1 MQRDLFGARGLSV
14 NRMVTEME
22 LNDYMGPF
30 KAQPMRFNVVVLL
43 ILALMHPMLTQPSL
57 DDVENPYFTDA
68 GYVDVIQEIEPN
80 DLNTT
85 DQEVYP
91 GDVVRG
97 AVDMWNDELDY
108 FGVWLEPGQ
117 TLLLT
122 LSHAAG
128 DGVSMSVWDEEGT
141 HLGASNPGKTRDT
154 LFLGE
159 DETDYGGQYIVS
171 VNATMTE
178 AGGGAYVLEIDAGY
192 LVNWYAP
199 QVGWNAATE
208 MFDAKGNLLYTE
220 SLSSY
225 QFANSA
231 SSTASSAP
239 AWTTGDFWNFTV
251 TMPSM
256 MGAEYSEYHQMT
268 VTGTETVS
276 GNECYRVS
284 MEGKMTFSMSFAGM
298 TTTTTDEETGVAC
311 FATSDLAL
319 VHENITFTSKMETS
333 GGFGSMSSDETSGR
347 SCTTSD
353 DQPDEDC
360 DGVEDFFDD
369 CPGTASGA
377 VVDAWGCSGAQ
388 NNGGGTGGND
398 GDNDG
403 VPDTDDDCPNTEAGA
418 SVDLDGCSDAQNGG
432 GNGGGDGGNGNG
444 GNDATDTDGD
454 GVSDDDDMC
463 PDTMTGASVDM
474 MGCSDAQNGGGNN
487 GGGDGSGNG
496 GNDGSG
502 NGGSGGTDL
511 GFGCIPDMNDMSTTT
526 VFRSDLVY
534 AQGMDHFHFPIEE
547 GTVWSDSAV
556 GDGSISMST
565 EMGGCEMFSIDV
577 PASDALPL
585 NYRHLSTKDFTVG
598 SDLVTA
604 NGIQVFAGRE
614 GNNDWATPDF
624 TLLPSVPD
632 SIAKMGLPFAAW
644 VNVVGFNEF
653 DETVNMSASLNAENA
668 PIMFDAYQLTID
680 DAGTVVVDTMNLSS
694 GEYLL
699 TVTGSSNGG
708 SERSITIPFTVD
720 NDPDFEILT
729 FDPWIVLPQGVEW
742 VVPTPIFIEPV
753 NGFGADVSVSVTVP
767 DGVTA
772 QLDFAR
778 GSAPFMSILTLT
790 VPANLTA
797 GDYTVIVTGTA
808 GSTVHSDEL
817 TFTLTSLPEF
827 SLEIEEREQI
837 ITNGA
842 MSISG
847 VINAH
852 NGLDLA
858 LGGALD
864 IFIEP
869 YNQEL
874 LDSAVIEFGTMNSN
888 GDLPFTV
895 TFTVSDTT
903 DRNEYTVN
911 LNVVALDGGVAHM
924 ASVAFVTESSTLD
937 GTAVAAD
944 ASAVVSGNTSQ
955 HDGTEEA
962 AQAIANGEEVEQE
975 DQTKD
980 EDDNGDDGSEPQSS
994 NTGLIVG
1001 STIGILGVV
1010 AGVAVVLMRRR
1021 DEGAGKDFNQSQW
1034 NQAPAQPMQA
1044 QAGMAIM
1051 PDYATVQQP
1060 VQHVQQVQ
1068 PAQVADPVVPVQSA
1082 AVPAP
1087 APVVTAPPP
1096 PVDTAPPPPAQPT
1109 TVADYTGLPPC
1120 GSYDQSTGQTVY
1132 IQADGVRWQM
1142 MGDGSFNRL

>member
-1 MQRDLFGARGLSV
+1 MIICGLFCEFV
-14 NRMVTEME
+14 
-22 LNDYMGPF
+22 
-30 KAQPMRFNVVVLL
+30 MRFAVAMIL
-43 ILALMHPMLTQPSL
+43 IFALMHPMLTQPSL
-57 DDVENPYFTDA
+57 DDVANPSFTDA

-85 DQEVYP
+85 GQEVYP
-91 GDVVRG
+91 GDVIRG

-128 DGVSMSVWDEEGT
+128 DGVSMSVWDEEGN

-159 DETDYGGQYIVS
+159 EETDYGGLYIVS

-192 LVNWYAP
+192 LVHWYAP
-199 QVGWNAATE
+199 AVGWNAATE

-284 MEGKMTFSMSFAGM
+284 LEGKMTFSLNFFGM

-311 FATSDLAL
+311 YATSDLSL

-333 GGFGSMSSDETSGR
+333 GGIGATSSDETSGR

-369 CPGTASGA
+369 CSGTAPGA
-377 VVDAWGCSGAQ
+377 EVDYWGCSEAQ
-388 NNGGGTGGND
+388 KNGGGSGGND

-418 SVDLDGCSDAQNGG
+418 SVDLNGCSDAQNGSG
-432 GNGGGDGGNGNG
+432 DGNGGSDGS
-444 GNDATDTDGD
+444 DADGD
-454 GVSDDDDMC
+454 GVSDADDMC
-463 PDTMTGASVDM
+463 PNTMTGATVDV
-474 MGCSDAQNGGGNN
+474 MGCSDAQNGGD
-487 GGGDGSGNG
+487 DGSGNG
-496 GNDGSG
+496 DSGGSG
-502 NGGSGGTDL
+502 SGGDDGSGGTDL
-511 GFGCIPDMNDMSTTT
+511 GFGCVPDMSDMSTTT

-547 GTVWSDSAV
+547 GTVWSEAAV

-565 EMGGCEMFSIDV
+565 EMGGCELFSIDV

-585 NYRHLSTKDFTVG
+585 NYRHLSTKEFTIG
-598 SDLVTA
+598 NDSVTA

-632 SIAKMGLPFAAW
+632 NVAKMGLPFAAW

-653 DETVNMSASLNAENA
+653 NASVNMSATLNAENA
-668 PIMFDAYQLTID
+668 PIMFDEYQLTID
-680 DAGTVVVDTMNLSS
+680 GAGTVIVDTMNLTS

-699 TVTGSSNGG
+699 TVTGSSNAGA
-708 SERSITIPFTVD
+708 ERSITIPFTVD

-729 FDPWIVLPQGVEW
+729 FDPWIVLPQGAEW

-767 DGVTA
+767 DGVSA

-790 VPANLTA
+790 IPANLTA
-797 GDYTVIVTGTA
+797 GDYTVIVTGTS
-808 GSTVHSDEL
+808 GNNVHSDEL

-847 VINAH
+847 VIDAH

-869 YNQEL
+869 YNQAL
-874 LDSAVIEFGTMNSN
+874 LDTAVIEFGVMNSN

-895 TFTVSDTT
+895 TFTVSDDI

-911 LNVVALDGGVAHM
+911 LNVVALDGGIAHM

-980 EDDNGDDGSEPQSS
+980 EDDNGDDSEAQSS

-1010 AGVAVVLMRRR
+1010 VGVAVVLIRRR
-1021 DEGAGKDFNQSQW
+1021 GDGAGKDFNQPQW
-1034 NQAPAQPMQA
+1034 NQTPAQSMPA
-1044 QAGMAIM
+1044 QAGMATM
-1051 PDYATVQQP
+1051 PDYATTQQPVQPAQP
-1060 VQHVQQVQ
+1060 VQHVQQDQ
-1068 PAQVADPVVPVQSA
+1068 PAQVTPQIAPVQPA
-1082 AVPAP
+1082 AVPAH
-1087 APVVTAPPP
+1087 APVATAPPP
-1096 PVDTAPPPPAQPT
+1096 PVATAPPPPAQPT
-1109 TVADYTGLPPC
+1109 TVADYTGLPPG

>member
-1 MQRDLFGARGLSV
+1 
-14 NRMVTEME
+14 
-22 LNDYMGPF
+22 
-30 KAQPMRFNVVVLL
+30 MRITLVVLL
-43 ILALMHPMLTQPSL
+43 LLAALHPLAMQPEL
-57 DDVENPYFTDA
+57 EDAPVLPQFTA
-68 GYVDVIQEIEPN
+68 SGSVDVIEEIEPN
-80 DLNTT
+80 NLNTT
-85 DQEVYP
+85 GQEVYP

-97 AVDMWNDELDY
+97 AVDMWSDELDY

-154 LFLGE
+154 LFFGE
-159 DETDYGGQYIVS
+159 EETDYGGLYIVS

-199 QVGWNAATE
+199 AVGWNAATE

-284 MEGKMTFSMSFAGM
+284 LEGKMTFSMSFFGM

-311 FATSDLAL
+311 YATSDLSL

-333 GGFGSMSSDETSGR
+333 GGIGAMSSDETSGR

-353 DQPDEDC
+353 GEPDEDC

-369 CPGTASGA
+369 CSGTAPGA
-377 VVDAWGCSGAQ
+377 EVDFWGCSEAQ
-388 NNGGGTGGND
+388 NNGGGSGGND
-398 GDNDG
+398 GDGDG

-418 SVDLDGCSDAQNGG
+418 SVDLNGCSEAQNGG
-432 GNGGGDGGNGNG
+432 GNGNGDGGDGNG
-444 GNDATDTDGD
+444 GSDGSDADGD
-454 GVSDDDDMC
+454 GVSDADDMC
-463 PDTMTGASVDM
+463 PDTMTGATVDV

-487 GGGDGSGNG
+487 GGDDGSGNG

-502 NGGSGGTDL
+502 NGGDGGSGDIDL
-511 GFGCIPDMNDMSTTT
+511 GIGCVPDMSDMSTTT

-547 GTVWSDSAV
+547 GTVWSEAAV
-556 GDGSISMST
+556 GDGSISMSS

-598 SDLVTA
+598 NDSVTA
-604 NGIQVFAGRE
+604 NGIQVFAGRQ

-632 SIAKMGLPFAAW
+632 DVAKMGLPFAAW

-653 DETVNMSASLNAENA
+653 NASVNMSASLNAENA
-668 PIMFDAYQLTID
+668 PIMFDEDQLTID
-680 DAGTVVVDTMNLSS
+680 GAGTVIVDTMNLTS

-699 TVTGSSNGG
+699 TVTGSSSGG
-708 SERSITIPFTVD
+708 AERSVTIPFTVD

-729 FDPWIVLPQGVEW
+729 FDPWIVLPQGAEW

-790 VPANLTA
+790 IPANLTA

-808 GSTVHSDEL
+808 GSNVHSDEL

-842 MSISG
+842 MSIEG

-869 YNQEL
+869 YNQAL
-874 LDSAVIEFGTMNSN
+874 LDSAVIEFGAMNSN

-980 EDDNGDDGSEPQSS
+980 EDDKGDRSSDSQSS

-1010 AGVAVVLMRRR
+1010 VGVAVVLMRRR
-1021 DEGAGKDFNQSQW
+1021 EDGPGKEFNQPQW
-1034 NQAPAQPMQA
+1034 NQAPAQPMPA
-1044 QAGMAIM
+1044 QAGVSSV
-1051 PDYATVQQP
+1051 PDYATGQQP
-1060 VQHVQQVQ
+1060 VQHVQPVQ
-1068 PAQVADPVVPVQSA
+1068 PAQPVQHVQPVQPAQPVQHVQPVQA
-1082 AVPAP
+1082 AAPVATAPVATAP
-1087 APVVTAPPP
+1087 AP
-1096 PVDTAPPPPAQPT
+1096 PVATAPPPPAQPT
-1109 TVADYTGLPPC
+1109 TVADYTGLPP
-1120 GSYDQSTGQTVY
+1120 GGTYDQSTGQTIY

>member
-1 MQRDLFGARGLSV
+1 MRFAVLVILLLAS
-14 NRMVTEME
+14 M
-22 LNDYMGPF
+22 
-30 KAQPMRFNVVVLL
+30 QPMLS
-43 ILALMHPMLTQPSL
+43 QSSL
-57 DDVENPYFTDA
+57 DDGENPYFTEA
-68 GYVDVIQEIEPN
+68 GNVDVIQEIEPN
-80 DLNTT
+80 NLNTT
-85 DQEVYP
+85 GQEVYP

-97 AVDMWNDELDY
+97 SVDMWSDELDY

-159 DETDYGGQYIVS
+159 EETDYGGQYIVS
-171 VNATMTE
+171 VNSTMTE

-192 LVNWYAP
+192 LVHWYAP
-199 QVGWNAATE
+199 EVGWNAATE

-225 QFANSA
+225 QFAESA

-239 AWTTGDFWNFTV
+239 TWTTGDFWNFSI

-256 MGAEYSEYHQMT
+256 MGVDYNEYHQMT
-268 VTGTETVS
+268 VTGIETVS

-284 MEGKMTFSMSFAGM
+284 LEGKMTFSLSFFGM
-298 TTTTTDEETGVAC
+298 MTTTTDEETGVAC
-311 FATSDLAL
+311 YATSDLSL

-333 GGFGSMSSDETSGR
+333 GGVGAMSSDETSGR

-353 DQPDEDC
+353 WGEPDEDC
-360 DGVEDFFDD
+360 DDVEDDWDD
-369 CPGTASGA
+369 CPGTALGA
-377 VVDAWGCSGAQ
+377 EVDAW
-388 NNGGGTGGND
+388 
-398 GDNDG
+398 
-403 VPDTDDDCPNTEAGA
+403 
-418 SVDLDGCSDAQNGG
+418 GCSDAQNGG
-432 GNGGGDGGNGNG
+432 GSDGGDGDGGDGNSGS
-444 GNDATDTDGD
+444 DATDTDGD

-463 PDTMTGASVDM
+463 SDTMSGAAVDM

-487 GGGDGSGNG
+487 GGDDGSGNG
-496 GNDGSG
+496 GDDGSG
-502 NGGSGGTDL
+502 NGGDDGSGGIDL
-511 GFGCIPDMNDMSTTT
+511 GINCVPDMSDISTTT
-526 VFRSDLVY
+526 VVRSDLTY
-534 AQGMDHFHFPIEE
+534 AEGMDYFHFPIEE
-547 GTVWSDSAV
+547 GTVWSESAM
-556 GDGSISMST
+556 GDGSISMSS
-565 EMGGCEMFSIDV
+565 EMGGCELFSIDV
-577 PASDALPL
+577 PASNALPL

-598 SDLVTA
+598 NDSVTA

-653 DETVNMSASLNAENA
+653 NAIVNMSATIDAENA

-694 GEYLL
+694 GEYVI

-708 SERSITIPFTVD
+708 AERSITIPFTVD
-720 NDPDFEILT
+720 NDPDFEILS

-767 DGVTA
+767 EGVTA

-790 VPANLTA
+790 IPANLTA
-797 GDYTVIVTGTA
+797 GDYTVIVTGTS
-808 GSTVHSDEL
+808 GSNVHSDEI

-842 MSISG
+842 MSIGG

-864 IFIEP
+864 VFIEP
-869 YNQEL
+869 YNQAL
-874 LDSAVIEFGTMNSN
+874 LDSAVIEFGTMTPN

-895 TFTVSDTT
+895 TFTVNDTT

-911 LNVVALDGGVAHM
+911 LNVVALDGGVTHM

-975 DQTKD
+975 DQAVDGDSKD
-980 EDDNGDDGSEPQSS
+980 DSSSDTQSS
-994 NTGLIVG
+994 NTALVVG
-1001 STIGILGVV
+1001 STIGILGIVI
-1010 AGVAVVLMRRR
+1010 GVAVVLMRRR
-1021 DEGAGKDFNQSQW
+1021 DNSAGKDFNQPQW
-1034 NQAPAQPMQA
+1034 NQEPVQPIPT
-1044 QAGMAIM
+1044 QAGVSPM
-1051 PDYATVQQP
+1051 PDYATAQQP
-1060 VQHVQQVQ
+1060 VQQMQPVQ
-1068 PAQVADPVVPVQSA
+1068 PAQPVQQIQPVEPVQQMQPVQPAQPVQQIQPVEPVQQMQPVQPVVAS
-1082 AVPAP
+1082 AP
-1087 APVVTAPPP
+1087 AAMA
-1096 PVDTAPPPPAQPT
+1096 TAPPPPAQPT
-1109 TVADYTGLPPC
+1109 AVADYTGLPP
-1120 GSYDQSTGQTVY
+1120 GGTYDQSTGQTVY

>member
-1 MQRDLFGARGLSV
+1 
-14 NRMVTEME
+14 
-22 LNDYMGPF
+22 
-30 KAQPMRFNVVVLL
+30 
-43 ILALMHPMLTQPSL
+43 
-57 DDVENPYFTDA
+57 
-68 GYVDVIQEIEPN
+68 
-80 DLNTT
+80 
-85 DQEVYP
+85 
-91 GDVVRG
+91 
-97 AVDMWNDELDY
+97 
-108 FGVWLEPGQ
+108 
-117 TLLLT
+117 
-122 LSHAAG
+122 
-128 DGVSMSVWDEEGT
+128 MS
-141 HLGASNPGKTRDT
+141 
-154 LFLGE
+154 
-159 DETDYGGQYIVS
+159 
-171 VNATMTE
+171 
-178 AGGGAYVLEIDAGY
+178 
-192 LVNWYAP
+192 
-199 QVGWNAATE
+199 
-208 MFDAKGNLLYTE
+208 
-220 SLSSY
+220 
-225 QFANSA
+225 
-231 SSTASSAP
+231 
-239 AWTTGDFWNFTV
+239 
-251 TMPSM
+251 
-256 MGAEYSEYHQMT
+256 
-268 VTGTETVS
+268 
-276 GNECYRVS
+276 
-284 MEGKMTFSMSFAGM
+284 
-298 TTTTTDEETGVAC
+298 
-311 FATSDLAL
+311 
-319 VHENITFTSKMETS
+319 
-333 GGFGSMSSDETSGR
+333 
-347 SCTTSD
+347 
-353 DQPDEDC
+353 
-360 DGVEDFFDD
+360 
-369 CPGTASGA
+369 
-377 VVDAWGCSGAQ
+377 
-388 NNGGGTGGND
+388 
-398 GDNDG
+398 
-403 VPDTDDDCPNTEAGA
+403 
-418 SVDLDGCSDAQNGG
+418 
-432 GNGGGDGGNGNG
+432 
-444 GNDATDTDGD
+444 
-454 GVSDDDDMC
+454 
-463 PDTMTGASVDM
+463 
-474 MGCSDAQNGGGNN
+474 
-487 GGGDGSGNG
+487 
-496 GNDGSG
+496 
-502 NGGSGGTDL
+502 
-511 GFGCIPDMNDMSTTT
+511 DMSTTT

-653 DETVNMSASLNAENA
+653 DATVNMSASLNAENA

-790 VPANLTA
+790 IPANLTA

-874 LDSAVIEFGTMNSN
+874 LDSAVIEFGTMTTN

-895 TFTVSDTT
+895 TFTVSDAT

-911 LNVVALDGGVAHM
+911 LNVVALDGGVTHM

-944 ASAVVSGNTSQ
+944 ASAVVTGNTSQ

-962 AQAIANGEEVEQE
+962 AQAIANGEEVEQ
-975 DQTKD
+975 DGQAKD
-980 EDDNGDDGSEPQSS
+980 DDSSDPQSS

-1001 STIGILGVV
+1001 STIAILGIA
-1010 AGVAVVLMRRR
+1010 AGIAVVLMRRR
-1021 DEGAGKDFNQSQW
+1021 DDGEGKHFNQTQW
-1034 NQAPAQPMQA
+1034 DEAPAQSIPA
-1044 QAGMAIM
+1044 QTGTAPM
-1051 PDYATVQQP
+1051 PDYVTTQQP
-1060 VQHVQQVQ
+1060 VQHVQPVQSMQVPAPVAPVQ
-1068 PAQVADPVVPVQSA
+1068 PAAGPEP
-1082 AVPAP
+1082 
-1087 APVVTAPPP
+1087 TALA
-1096 PVDTAPPPPAQPT
+1096 TAPPPPAQPT
-1109 TVADYTGLPPC
+1109 TVADYTGLPPG

>member
-1 MQRDLFGARGLSV
+1 
-14 NRMVTEME
+14 
-22 LNDYMGPF
+22 
-30 KAQPMRFNVVVLL
+30 
-43 ILALMHPMLTQPSL
+43 
-57 DDVENPYFTDA
+57 
-68 GYVDVIQEIEPN
+68 
-80 DLNTT
+80 
-85 DQEVYP
+85 
-91 GDVVRG
+91 
-97 AVDMWNDELDY
+97 
-108 FGVWLEPGQ
+108 
-117 TLLLT
+117 
-122 LSHAAG
+122 
-128 DGVSMSVWDEEGT
+128 MSVWDEEGT

-159 DETDYGGQYIVS
+159 EETDYGGQYIVS

-192 LVNWYAP
+192 LVHWYAP

-225 QFANSA
+225 QFAESA

-239 AWTTGDFWNFTV
+239 TWTTGDFWNFSI

-256 MGAEYSEYHQMT
+256 MGVDYNEYHQMT

-284 MEGKMTFSMSFAGM
+284 LEGKMTFSMSFFGM

-311 FATSDLAL
+311 YATSDLSL
-319 VHENITFTSKMETS
+319 VHENITFTSKIETS
-333 GGFGSMSSDETSGR
+333 GGFGAMSSDETSGR

-353 DQPDEDC
+353 WGEPDEDC
-360 DGVEDFFDD
+360 DDVEDDWDD
-369 CPGTASGA
+369 CPDTALGA
-377 VVDAWGCSGAQ
+377 EVDAW
-388 NNGGGTGGND
+388 
-398 GDNDG
+398 
-403 VPDTDDDCPNTEAGA
+403 
-418 SVDLDGCSDAQNGG
+418 GCSDAQNGG
-432 GNGGGDGGNGNG
+432 GSDGGDGDGGDGNSSS
-444 GNDATDTDGD
+444 DATDTDGD
-454 GVSDDDDMC
+454 GVNDEDDMC
-463 PDTMTGASVDM
+463 PDTTAGATVDM

-487 GGGDGSGNG
+487 GGDDGSGNGGDNGSGNG

-502 NGGSGGTDL
+502 GIDL
-511 GFGCIPDMNDMSTTT
+511 GIGCVPDMSDMSTTT
-526 VFRSDLVY
+526 VVRSDLTY
-534 AQGMDHFHFPIEE
+534 AQGMDYFHFPIEE
-547 GTVWSDSAV
+547 GTVWSESAM
-556 GDGSISMST
+556 GDGSISMSS
-565 EMGGCEMFSIDV
+565 EMGGCELFSIDV
-577 PASDALPL
+577 PASNALPL

-598 SDLVTA
+598 NDSVTA

-624 TLLPSVPD
+624 TLLPSVLD

-653 DETVNMSASLNAENA
+653 DSTVNMSASIDVENA

-680 DAGTVVVDTMNLSS
+680 EAGTVIVDTMNLSS
-694 GEYLL
+694 GVYML
-699 TVTGSSNGG
+699 TVTGSSSGG
-708 SERSITIPFTVD
+708 AERSITIPFTVD
-720 NDPDFEILT
+720 NDPDFEIMS

-790 VPANLTA
+790 IPANFTA

-808 GSTVHSDEL
+808 GSNVHSDEL

-869 YNQEL
+869 YNQAL
-874 LDSAVIEFGTMNSN
+874 LDSAVIEFGAMNSN

-895 TFTVSDTT
+895 IFTVNDTT

-911 LNVVALDGGVAHM
+911 LNVVALDGGVTHM

-962 AQAIANGEEVEQE
+962 AQAIANGEEVEQD
-975 DQTKD
+975 DQAADDKTK
-980 EDDNGDDGSEPQSS
+980 NDGNSDSQSS
-994 NTGLIVG
+994 NTALIVG

-1010 AGVAVVLMRRR
+1010 VGVALVLMRRR
-1021 DEGAGKDFNQSQW
+1021 DNSDGKDFHQAQW
-1034 NQAPAQPMQA
+1034 NQVPAQPIPA
-1044 QAGMAIM
+1044 QAGEAPM
-1051 PDYATVQQP
+1051 PDYTTGQQAMQP
-1060 VQHVQQVQ
+1060 IQQVQ
-1068 PAQVADPVVPVQSA
+1068 PVQP
-1082 AVPAP
+1082 AVAP
-1087 APVVTAPPP
+1087 APPAMV
-1096 PVDTAPPPPAQPT
+1096 TAPPPPAQLT
-1109 TVADYTGLPPC
+1109 TVADYTGLLP
-1120 GSYDQSTGQTVY
+1120 GGTYDQSTGQTVY
-1132 IQADGVRWQM
+1132 VQADGVRWQM

>member
-1 MQRDLFGARGLSV
+1 MRQLKPS
-14 NRMVTEME
+14 T
-22 LNDYMGPF
+22 
-30 KAQPMRFNVVVLL
+30 MRFTVLVIL
-43 ILALMHPMLTQPSL
+43 LLASMHPILAQPSL
-57 DDVENPYFTDA
+57 DDGGNPHFADA
-68 GYVDVIQEIEPN
+68 GSVDVIQEIEPN
-80 DLNTT
+80 NLNTT
-85 DQEVYP
+85 GQEVYP

-97 AVDMWNDELDY
+97 AVDMWSDELDY

-159 DETDYGGQYIVS
+159 EETDYGGLYIVS

-192 LVNWYAP
+192 LVHWYAP
-199 QVGWNAATE
+199 AVGWNAATE
-208 MFDAKGNLLYTE
+208 MFDAKANLLYTE

-239 AWTTGDFWNFTV
+239 VWTTGDFWNFTV

-284 MEGKMTFSMSFAGM
+284 LEGKMTFSMSFFGM

-311 FATSDLAL
+311 YATSDLSL

-333 GGFGSMSSDETSGR
+333 GGIGAMSSDETSGR

-353 DQPDEDC
+353 WGEPDEDC
-360 DGVEDFFDD
+360 DDVEDDWDD
-369 CPGTASGA
+369 CPGTALGA
-377 VVDAWGCSGAQ
+377 EVDAW
-388 NNGGGTGGND
+388 
-398 GDNDG
+398 
-403 VPDTDDDCPNTEAGA
+403 
-418 SVDLDGCSDAQNGG
+418 GCSDAQNGG
-432 GNGGGDGGNGNG
+432 GSDGGDGDGGDGNSSS
-444 GNDATDTDGD
+444 DATDTDGD
-454 GVSDDDDMC
+454 GVSDEDDMC
-463 PDTMTGASVDM
+463 PDTTAGATVDM
-474 MGCSDAQNGGGNN
+474 MGCSDAQNNGGNN
-487 GGGDGSGNG
+487 GGDNGSGNG

-502 NGGSGGTDL
+502 GIDL
-511 GFGCIPDMNDMSTTT
+511 GIGCVPDMSDMSTTT
-526 VFRSDLVY
+526 VVRSDLTY
-534 AQGMDHFHFPIEE
+534 AQGMDYFHFPIEE
-547 GTVWSDSAV
+547 GTVWSESAM
-556 GDGSISMST
+556 GDGSISMSS
-565 EMGGCEMFSIDV
+565 EMGGCELFSIDV
-577 PASDALPL
+577 PASNALPL

-598 SDLVTA
+598 NDSVTA

-624 TLLPSVPD
+624 TLLPSVLD

-653 DETVNMSASLNAENA
+653 DSTVNMSASIDVENA

-680 DAGTVVVDTMNLSS
+680 EAGTVVVDTMNLSS
-694 GEYLL
+694 GVYVL

-708 SERSITIPFTVD
+708 AERSITIPFTVD
-720 NDPDFEILT
+720 NDPDFEILS

-790 VPANLTA
+790 IPANFTA

-808 GSTVHSDEL
+808 GSNVHSDEL

-869 YNQEL
+869 YNQAL
-874 LDSAVIEFGTMNSN
+874 LDSAVIEFGAMNSN

-895 TFTVSDTT
+895 IFTVNDTT

-911 LNVVALDGGVAHM
+911 LNVVALDGGVTHM

-962 AQAIANGEEVEQE
+962 AQAIANGEEVEQD
-975 DQTKD
+975 DQTTDD
-980 EDDNGDDGSEPQSS
+980 ETKNDGSSDSQSS
-994 NTGLIVG
+994 NTALIVG

-1010 AGVAVVLMRRR
+1010 VGVALVLMRRR
-1021 DEGAGKDFNQSQW
+1021 DNSTGKDFNQPQW
-1034 NQAPAQPMQA
+1034 NQETAQPIPA
-1044 QAGMAIM
+1044 QAGVAPM
-1051 PDYATVQQP
+1051 PDYDTGQQAMQP
-1060 VQHVQQVQ
+1060 VQQVQ
-1068 PAQVADPVVPVQSA
+1068 PVQPAVAPTS
-1082 AVPAP
+1082 PAM
-1087 APVVTAPPP
+1087 V
-1096 PVDTAPPPPAQPT
+1096 TAPPPPAQLT
-1109 TVADYTGLPPC
+1109 TVADYTGLLP
-1120 GSYDQSTGQTVY
+1120 GGTYDQSTGQTVY
-1132 IQADGVRWQM
+1132 VQADGVRWQM

>member
-1 MQRDLFGARGLSV
+1 
-14 NRMVTEME
+14 
-22 LNDYMGPF
+22 
-30 KAQPMRFNVVVLL
+30 MRFTVLV
-43 ILALMHPMLTQPSL
+43 ILLLASMHPMLAQPSL
-57 DDVENPYFTDA
+57 HDGGNPYFTEA
-68 GYVDVIQEIEPN
+68 GNVDVIQEIEPN
-80 DLNTT
+80 NLNTT
-85 DQEVYP
+85 GQEVYP

-97 AVDMWNDELDY
+97 SVDMWSDELDY

-159 DETDYGGQYIVS
+159 EETDYGGQYIVS

-225 QFANSA
+225 QFAESA

-239 AWTTGDFWNFTV
+239 TWTTGDFWNFSI

-256 MGAEYSEYHQMT
+256 MGVDYNEYHQMT

-284 MEGKMTFSMSFAGM
+284 LEGKMTFSMSFFGM

-311 FATSDLAL
+311 YATSDLSL
-319 VHENITFTSKMETS
+319 VHENITFTSKIETS
-333 GGFGSMSSDETSGR
+333 GGFGAMSSDETSGR

-353 DQPDEDC
+353 WGEPDEDC
-360 DGVEDFFDD
+360 DDVEDDWDD
-369 CPGTASGA
+369 CPGTALGEE
-377 VVDAWGCSGAQ
+377 VDAW
-388 NNGGGTGGND
+388 
-398 GDNDG
+398 
-403 VPDTDDDCPNTEAGA
+403 
-418 SVDLDGCSDAQNGG
+418 GCSDAQNGG
-432 GNGGGDGGNGNG
+432 GSDGGDGDGGDGNSSS
-444 GNDATDTDGD
+444 DATDTDGD
-454 GVSDDDDMC
+454 GVSDEDDMC
-463 PDTMTGASVDM
+463 PDTTAGATVDM
-474 MGCSDAQNGGGNN
+474 MGCSDAQNNGGNN
-487 GGGDGSGNG
+487 GGDNGSGNG

-502 NGGSGGTDL
+502 GIDL
-511 GFGCIPDMNDMSTTT
+511 GIGCVPDMSDMSTTT
-526 VFRSDLVY
+526 VVRSDLTY
-534 AQGMDHFHFPIEE
+534 AQGMDYFHFPIEE
-547 GTVWSDSAV
+547 GTVWSESAM
-556 GDGSISMST
+556 GDGSISMSS
-565 EMGGCEMFSIDV
+565 EMGGCELFSIDV
-577 PASDALPL
+577 PASNALPL

-598 SDLVTA
+598 NDSVTA

-624 TLLPSVPD
+624 TLLPSVLD

-653 DETVNMSASLNAENA
+653 DSTVNMSASIDVENA

-680 DAGTVVVDTMNLSS
+680 EAGTVVVDTMNLSS
-694 GEYLL
+694 GVYVL

-708 SERSITIPFTVD
+708 AERSITIPFTVD
-720 NDPDFEILT
+720 NDPDFEILS

-790 VPANLTA
+790 IPANFTA

-808 GSTVHSDEL
+808 GSNVHSDEL

-869 YNQEL
+869 YNQAL
-874 LDSAVIEFGTMNSN
+874 LDSAVIEFGAMNSN

-895 TFTVSDTT
+895 IFTVNDTT

-911 LNVVALDGGVAHM
+911 LNVVALDGGVTHM

-962 AQAIANGEEVEQE
+962 AQAIANGEEVEQD
-975 DQTKD
+975 DQTADD
-980 EDDNGDDGSEPQSS
+980 ETKNDGSSDSQSS
-994 NTGLIVG
+994 NTALIVG

-1010 AGVAVVLMRRR
+1010 VGVALVLMRRR
-1021 DEGAGKDFNQSQW
+1021 DNSTGKDFNQPQW
-1034 NQAPAQPMQA
+1034 NQETAQPIPA
-1044 QAGMAIM
+1044 QAGVAPM
-1051 PDYATVQQP
+1051 PDYDTGQQAMQP
-1060 VQHVQQVQ
+1060 VQQVQ
-1068 PAQVADPVVPVQSA
+1068 PVQPAVAPTS
-1082 AVPAP
+1082 PAM
-1087 APVVTAPPP
+1087 V
-1096 PVDTAPPPPAQPT
+1096 TAPPPPAQLT
-1109 TVADYTGLPPC
+1109 TVADYTGLLP
-1120 GSYDQSTGQTVY
+1120 GGTYDQSTGQTVY
-1132 IQADGVRWQM
+1132 VQADGVRWQM

>member
-1 MQRDLFGARGLSV
+1 MLLNNYMR
-14 NRMVTEME
+14 E
-22 LNDYMGPF
+22 LKPS
-30 KAQPMRFNVVVLL
+30 AMRFTVLV
-43 ILALMHPMLTQPSL
+43 ILLLASMHPMLAQPSL
-57 DDVENPYFTDA
+57 HDGGNPYFAEA
-68 GYVDVIQEIEPN
+68 GNVDVIQEIEPN
-80 DLNTT
+80 NLNTT
-85 DQEVYP
+85 GQEVYP

-97 AVDMWNDELDY
+97 SVDMWSDELDY

-159 DETDYGGQYIVS
+159 EETDYGGQYIVS

-225 QFANSA
+225 QFAESA

-239 AWTTGDFWNFTV
+239 TWTTGDFWNFSV

-256 MGAEYSEYHQMT
+256 MGVDYNEYHQMT

-276 GNECYRVS
+276 GNECYRVNL
-284 MEGKMTFSMSFAGM
+284 EGKMTFSMSFFGM

-311 FATSDLAL
+311 YATSDLSL
-319 VHENITFTSKMETS
+319 VHENITFTSKIETS
-333 GGFGSMSSDETSGR
+333 GGLGAMSSDETSGR

-353 DQPDEDC
+353 WGDPDEDC
-360 DGVEDFFDD
+360 DDVEDDWDD
-369 CPGTASGA
+369 CPGTALGA
-377 VVDAWGCSGAQ
+377 EVDAW
-388 NNGGGTGGND
+388 
-398 GDNDG
+398 
-403 VPDTDDDCPNTEAGA
+403 
-418 SVDLDGCSDAQNGG
+418 GCSDAQNGG
-432 GNGGGDGGNGNG
+432 GSDGGDGDGGDGNSSS
-444 GNDATDTDGD
+444 DATDTDGD
-454 GVSDDDDMC
+454 GVSDEDDMC
-463 PDTMTGASVDM
+463 PDTTAGATVDM
-474 MGCSDAQNGGGNN
+474 MGCSDAQNNGGNN
-487 GGGDGSGNG
+487 GGDNGSGNG

-502 NGGSGGTDL
+502 GIDL
-511 GFGCIPDMNDMSTTT
+511 GIGCVPDMSDMSTTT
-526 VFRSDLVY
+526 VVRSDLTY
-534 AQGMDHFHFPIEE
+534 AQGMDYFHFPIEE
-547 GTVWSDSAV
+547 GTVWSESAM
-556 GDGSISMST
+556 GDGSISMSS
-565 EMGGCEMFSIDV
+565 EMGGCELFSIDV
-577 PASDALPL
+577 PASNALPL

-598 SDLVTA
+598 NDSVTA

-624 TLLPSVPD
+624 TLLPSVLD

-653 DETVNMSASLNAENA
+653 DSTVNMSASIDVENA

-680 DAGTVVVDTMNLSS
+680 EAGTVVVDTMNLSS
-694 GEYLL
+694 GVYVL

-708 SERSITIPFTVD
+708 AERSITIPFTVD
-720 NDPDFEILT
+720 NDPDFEILS

-790 VPANLTA
+790 IPANFTA

-808 GSTVHSDEL
+808 GSNVHSDEL

-869 YNQEL
+869 YNQAL
-874 LDSAVIEFGTMNSN
+874 LDSAVIEFGAMNSN

-895 TFTVSDTT
+895 IFTVNDTT

-911 LNVVALDGGVAHM
+911 LNVVALDGGVTHM

-962 AQAIANGEEVEQE
+962 AQAIANGEEVEQD
-975 DQTKD
+975 DQTADD
-980 EDDNGDDGSEPQSS
+980 ETKNDGSSDSQSS
-994 NTGLIVG
+994 NTALIVG

-1010 AGVAVVLMRRR
+1010 VGVALVLMRRR
-1021 DEGAGKDFNQSQW
+1021 DNSTGKDFNQPQW
-1034 NQAPAQPMQA
+1034 NQETAQPIPA
-1044 QAGMAIM
+1044 QAGVAPM
-1051 PDYATVQQP
+1051 PDYDTGQQAMQP
-1060 VQHVQQVQ
+1060 VQQVQ
-1068 PAQVADPVVPVQSA
+1068 PVQPAVAPTS
-1082 AVPAP
+1082 PAM
-1087 APVVTAPPP
+1087 V
-1096 PVDTAPPPPAQPT
+1096 TAPPPPAQLT
-1109 TVADYTGLPPC
+1109 TVADYTGLLP
-1120 GSYDQSTGQTVY
+1120 GGTYDQSTGQTVY
-1132 IQADGVRWQM
+1132 VQADGVRWQM

>member
-1 MQRDLFGARGLSV
+1 
-14 NRMVTEME
+14 
-22 LNDYMGPF
+22 
-30 KAQPMRFNVVVLL
+30 MRFTVLV
-43 ILALMHPMLTQPSL
+43 ILLLASMHPMLAQPSL
-57 DDVENPYFTDA
+57 HDGGNPYFAEA
-68 GYVDVIQEIEPN
+68 GNVDVIQEIEPN
-80 DLNTT
+80 NLNTT
-85 DQEVYP
+85 GQEVYP

-97 AVDMWNDELDY
+97 SVDMWSDELDY

-159 DETDYGGQYIVS
+159 EETDYGGQYIVS

-225 QFANSA
+225 QFAESA

-239 AWTTGDFWNFTV
+239 TWTTGDFWNFSV

-256 MGAEYSEYHQMT
+256 MGVDYNEYHQMT

-284 MEGKMTFSMSFAGM
+284 LEGKMTFSMSFFGM

-311 FATSDLAL
+311 YATSDLSL
-319 VHENITFTSKMETS
+319 VHENITFTSKIETS
-333 GGFGSMSSDETSGR
+333 GGFGAMSSDETSGR

-353 DQPDEDC
+353 WGEPDEDC
-360 DGVEDFFDD
+360 DDVEDDWDD
-369 CPGTASGA
+369 CPGTALGA
-377 VVDAWGCSGAQ
+377 EVDAW
-388 NNGGGTGGND
+388 
-398 GDNDG
+398 
-403 VPDTDDDCPNTEAGA
+403 
-418 SVDLDGCSDAQNGG
+418 GCSDAQNGG
-432 GNGGGDGGNGNG
+432 GSDGGDGDGGDGNSSS
-444 GNDATDTDGD
+444 DATDTDGD
-454 GVSDDDDMC
+454 GVSDEDDMC
-463 PDTMTGASVDM
+463 PDTTAGATVDM
-474 MGCSDAQNGGGNN
+474 MGCSDAQNNGGNN
-487 GGGDGSGNG
+487 GGDNGSGNG

-502 NGGSGGTDL
+502 GIDL
-511 GFGCIPDMNDMSTTT
+511 GIGCVPDMSDMSTTT
-526 VFRSDLVY
+526 VVRSDLTY
-534 AQGMDHFHFPIEE
+534 AQGMDYFHFPIEE
-547 GTVWSDSAV
+547 GTVWSESAM
-556 GDGSISMST
+556 GDGSISMSS
-565 EMGGCEMFSIDV
+565 EMGGCELFSIDV
-577 PASDALPL
+577 PASNALPL

-598 SDLVTA
+598 NDSVTA

-624 TLLPSVPD
+624 TLLPSVLD

-653 DETVNMSASLNAENA
+653 DSTVNMSASIDVENA

-680 DAGTVVVDTMNLSS
+680 EAGTVVVDTMNLSS
-694 GEYLL
+694 GVYVL

-708 SERSITIPFTVD
+708 AERSITIPFTVD
-720 NDPDFEILT
+720 NDPDFEILS

-790 VPANLTA
+790 IPANFTA
-797 GDYTVIVTGTA
+797 GDYTVIVTGTS
-808 GSTVHSDEL
+808 GSNVHSDEL

-869 YNQEL
+869 YNQAL
-874 LDSAVIEFGTMNSN
+874 LDSAVIEFGAMNSN

-895 TFTVSDTT
+895 IFTVNDTT

-911 LNVVALDGGVAHM
+911 LNVVALDGGVTHM

-962 AQAIANGEEVEQE
+962 AQAIANGEEVEQD
-975 DQTKD
+975 DQTADD
-980 EDDNGDDGSEPQSS
+980 ETKNDGSSDSQSS
-994 NTGLIVG
+994 NTALIVG

-1010 AGVAVVLMRRR
+1010 VGVALVLMRRR
-1021 DEGAGKDFNQSQW
+1021 DNSTGKDFNQPQW
-1034 NQAPAQPMQA
+1034 NQETAQPIPAQASVAP
-1044 QAGMAIM
+1044 M
-1051 PDYATVQQP
+1051 PDYATGQQAMQP
-1060 VQHVQQVQ
+1060 VQQVQ
-1068 PAQVADPVVPVQSA
+1068 PVQPAVAPTS
-1082 AVPAP
+1082 PAM
-1087 APVVTAPPP
+1087 V
-1096 PVDTAPPPPAQPT
+1096 TAPPPPAQLT
-1109 TVADYTGLPPC
+1109 TVADYTGLLP
-1120 GSYDQSTGQTVY
+1120 GGTYDQSTGQTVY
-1132 IQADGVRWQM
+1132 VQADGVRWQM

>member
-1 MQRDLFGARGLSV
+1 
-14 NRMVTEME
+14 
-22 LNDYMGPF
+22 
-30 KAQPMRFNVVVLL
+30 MRFTVLV
-43 ILALMHPMLTQPSL
+43 ILLLASMHPMLAQPSL
-57 DDVENPYFTDA
+57 HDGGNPYFAEA
-68 GYVDVIQEIEPN
+68 GNVDVIQEIEPN
-80 DLNTT
+80 NLNTT
-85 DQEVYP
+85 GQEVYP

-97 AVDMWNDELDY
+97 SVDMWSDELDY

-159 DETDYGGQYIVS
+159 EETDYGGQYIVS

-225 QFANSA
+225 QFAESA

-239 AWTTGDFWNFTV
+239 TWTTGDFWNFSV

-256 MGAEYSEYHQMT
+256 MGVDYNEYHQMT

-276 GNECYRVS
+276 GNECYRVNL
-284 MEGKMTFSMSFAGM
+284 EGKMTFSMSFFGM

-311 FATSDLAL
+311 YATSDLSL
-319 VHENITFTSKMETS
+319 VHENITFTSKIETS
-333 GGFGSMSSDETSGR
+333 GGLGAMSSDETSGR

-353 DQPDEDC
+353 WGEPDEDC
-360 DGVEDFFDD
+360 DDVEDDWDD
-369 CPGTASGA
+369 CPGTALGA
-377 VVDAWGCSGAQ
+377 EVDAW
-388 NNGGGTGGND
+388 
-398 GDNDG
+398 
-403 VPDTDDDCPNTEAGA
+403 
-418 SVDLDGCSDAQNGG
+418 GCSDAQNGG
-432 GNGGGDGGNGNG
+432 GSDGGDGDGGDGNSSS
-444 GNDATDTDGD
+444 DATDTDGD
-454 GVSDDDDMC
+454 GVSDEDDMC
-463 PDTMTGASVDM
+463 PDTTAGATVDM
-474 MGCSDAQNGGGNN
+474 MGCSDAQNNGGNN
-487 GGGDGSGNG
+487 GGDNGSGNG

-502 NGGSGGTDL
+502 GIDL
-511 GFGCIPDMNDMSTTT
+511 GIGCVPDMSDMSTTT
-526 VFRSDLVY
+526 VVRSDLTY
-534 AQGMDHFHFPIEE
+534 AQGMDYFHFPIEE
-547 GTVWSDSAV
+547 GTVWSESAM
-556 GDGSISMST
+556 GDGSISMSS
-565 EMGGCEMFSIDV
+565 EMGGCELFSIDV
-577 PASDALPL
+577 PASNALPL

-598 SDLVTA
+598 NDSVTA

-624 TLLPSVPD
+624 TLLPSVLD

-653 DETVNMSASLNAENA
+653 DSTVNMSASIDVENA

-680 DAGTVVVDTMNLSS
+680 EAGTVVVDTMNLSS
-694 GEYLL
+694 GVYVL

-708 SERSITIPFTVD
+708 AERSITIPFTVD
-720 NDPDFEILT
+720 NDPDFEILS

-790 VPANLTA
+790 IPANFTA

-808 GSTVHSDEL
+808 GSNVHSDEL

-869 YNQEL
+869 YNQAL
-874 LDSAVIEFGTMNSN
+874 LDSAVIEFGAMNSN

-895 TFTVSDTT
+895 IFTVNDTT

-911 LNVVALDGGVAHM
+911 LNVVALDGGVTHM

-962 AQAIANGEEVEQE
+962 AQAIANGEEVEQD
-975 DQTKD
+975 DQTADD
-980 EDDNGDDGSEPQSS
+980 ETKNDDSSDSQSS
-994 NTGLIVG
+994 NTALIVG

-1010 AGVAVVLMRRR
+1010 VGVALVLMRRR
-1021 DEGAGKDFNQSQW
+1021 DNSTGKDFNQPQW
-1034 NQAPAQPMQA
+1034 NHETAQPIPAQASVAP
-1044 QAGMAIM
+1044 M
-1051 PDYATVQQP
+1051 PDYDTGQQAMQP
-1060 VQHVQQVQ
+1060 VQQVQ
-1068 PAQVADPVVPVQSA
+1068 PVQPAVAPTS
-1082 AVPAP
+1082 PAM
-1087 APVVTAPPP
+1087 V
-1096 PVDTAPPPPAQPT
+1096 TAPPPPAQLT
-1109 TVADYTGLPPC
+1109 TVADYTGLLP
-1120 GSYDQSTGQTVY
+1120 GGTYDQSTGQTVY
-1132 IQADGVRWQM
+1132 VQADGVRWQM

>member
-1 MQRDLFGARGLSV
+1 
-14 NRMVTEME
+14 
-22 LNDYMGPF
+22 
-30 KAQPMRFNVVVLL
+30 MRFAVAMIL
-43 ILALMHPMLTQPSL
+43 IFALMHPMLTQPSL
-57 DDVENPYFTDA
+57 DDVANPSFTDA

-85 DQEVYP
+85 GQEVYP
-91 GDVVRG
+91 GDVIRG

-128 DGVSMSVWDEEGT
+128 DGVSMSVWDEEGN

-159 DETDYGGQYIVS
+159 EETDYGGLYIVS

-192 LVNWYAP
+192 LVHWYAP
-199 QVGWNAATE
+199 AVGWNAATE

-284 MEGKMTFSMSFAGM
+284 LEGKMTFSLNFFGM

-311 FATSDLAL
+311 YATSDLSL

-333 GGFGSMSSDETSGR
+333 GGIGATSSDETSGR

-353 DQPDEDC
+353 WGDPDEDC
-360 DGVEDFFDD
+360 DDVADDWDD
-369 CPGTASGA
+369 CPGTALGA
-377 VVDAWGCSGAQ
+377 EVDAWGCSEAQ
-388 NNGGGTGGND
+388 KNGGGSGGND

-418 SVDLDGCSDAQNGG
+418 SVDLNGCSDAQNGSG
-432 GNGGGDGGNGNG
+432 DGNGGSDGS
-444 GNDATDTDGD
+444 DADSD
-454 GVSDDDDMC
+454 GVSDADDMC
-463 PDTMTGASVDM
+463 PNTMTGATVDM
-474 MGCSDAQNGGGNN
+474 MGCSDAQNGGD
-487 GGGDGSGNG
+487 DGSGNG
-496 GNDGSG
+496 DSGGSG
-502 NGGSGGTDL
+502 SGGDDGSGGTDP
-511 GFGCIPDMNDMSTTT
+511 GFGCVPDMSDMSTTT

-547 GTVWSDSAV
+547 GTVWSEAAV

-565 EMGGCEMFSIDV
+565 EMGGCELFSIDV
-577 PASDALPL
+577 PSSDALPL
-585 NYRHLSTKDFTVG
+585 NYRHLSTKEFTVG
-598 SDLVTA
+598 NDSVTA

-632 SIAKMGLPFAAW
+632 NVAKMGLPFAAW

-653 DETVNMSASLNAENA
+653 NASVNMSATLNAENA
-668 PIMFDAYQLTID
+668 PIMFDEYQLTID
-680 DAGTVVVDTMNLSS
+680 GAGTVIVDTMNLTS

-699 TVTGSSNGG
+699 TVTGSSSAGA
-708 SERSITIPFTVD
+708 ERSITIPFTVD

-729 FDPWIVLPQGVEW
+729 FDPWIVLPQGAEW

-790 VPANLTA
+790 IPANLTA

-808 GSTVHSDEL
+808 GSNVHSDEL

-847 VINAH
+847 VIDAH

-869 YNQEL
+869 YNQAL
-874 LDSAVIEFGTMNSN
+874 LDSAVIEFGAMNSN

-895 TFTVSDTT
+895 TFTVSDDI

-911 LNVVALDGGVAHM
+911 LNVVALDGGIAHM

-962 AQAIANGEEVEQE
+962 AQAIANGEEVKQE

-980 EDDNGDDGSEPQSS
+980 EDENGDDGSESQSS

-1010 AGVAVVLMRRR
+1010 VGVAVVLMRQRG
-1021 DEGAGKDFNQSQW
+1021 DGAGKDFNQPQW
-1034 NQAPAQPMQA
+1034 NQTPAQPMPD
-1044 QAGMAIM
+1044 QAGMATM

-1060 VQHVQQVQ
+1060 VQPAQPAQHVQQVQ
-1068 PAQVADPVVPVQSA
+1068 PAQVTAPIAPVQSA

-1096 PVDTAPPPPAQPT
+1096 PVATAPPPPAQPT
-1109 TVADYTGLPPC
+1109 TVADYTGLPPG

>member
-1 MQRDLFGARGLSV
+1 MLLNNYMRQLKPRD
-14 NRMVTEME
+14 
-22 LNDYMGPF
+22 
-30 KAQPMRFNVVVLL
+30 MRLTVLV
-43 ILALMHPMLTQPSL
+43 ILLLASMHPMLAQPSL
-57 DDVENPYFTDA
+57 DDGGNPHFADA
-68 GYVDVIQEIEPN
+68 GSVDVIQEIEPN
-80 DLNTT
+80 NLNTT
-85 DQEVYP
+85 GQEVYP

-97 AVDMWNDELDY
+97 SVDMWSDELDY

-159 DETDYGGQYIVS
+159 EETDYGGQYIVS

-225 QFANSA
+225 QFAESA

-239 AWTTGDFWNFTV
+239 VWTTGDFWNFTV

-284 MEGKMTFSMSFAGM
+284 LEGKMTFSMSFFGM

-311 FATSDLAL
+311 YATSDLSL

-333 GGFGSMSSDETSGR
+333 GGIGAMSSDETSGR

-353 DQPDEDC
+353 WGEPDEDC
-360 DGVEDFFDD
+360 DDVGDDWDD
-369 CPGTASGA
+369 CPGTALGEE
-377 VVDAWGCSGAQ
+377 VDAWGCS
-388 NNGGGTGGND
+388 
-398 GDNDG
+398 
-403 VPDTDDDCPNTEAGA
+403 E
-418 SVDLDGCSDAQNGG
+418 AQNGG
-432 GNGGGDGGNGNG
+432 GNGDGGDGNG
-444 GNDATDTDGD
+444 GSDATDTDGD
-454 GVSDDDDMC
+454 GVNDNDDMC
-463 PDTMTGASVDM
+463 PDTMAGATVDV

-487 GGGDGSGNG
+487 GGDDGSGNG
-496 GNDGSG
+496 GNGGSG
-502 NGGSGGTDL
+502 NGGDDGSGGNDL
-511 GFGCIPDMNDMSTTT
+511 GFGCVPDMSDMSTST

-534 AQGMDHFHFPIEE
+534 AQGMDNFHFPIEE
-547 GTVWSDSAV
+547 GTVWSEAAV
-556 GDGSISMST
+556 GDGSISMSS
-565 EMGGCEMFSIDV
+565 EMGGCELFSIDV

-585 NYRHLSTKDFTVG
+585 NYRHLSTKDFTV
-598 SDLVTA
+598 SNDTVTA

-624 TLLPSVPD
+624 TLLPSVLD

-653 DETVNMSASLNAENA
+653 NAPVNMSASLNAENA
-668 PIMFDAYQLTID
+668 PIMFDQYQLTID
-680 DAGTVVVDTMNLSS
+680 DAGTVIVDTMNLTS

-708 SERSITIPFTVD
+708 AERSITIPFIVD

-729 FDPWIVLPQGVEW
+729 FDPWIVLPQGAEW

-790 VPANLTA
+790 IPANLTA
-797 GDYTVIVTGTA
+797 GDYTVIVTGAA
-808 GSTVHSDEL
+808 GSNVHSDEL

-869 YNQEL
+869 YNQAL
-874 LDSAVIEFGTMNSN
+874 LDSAVIEFGAMDSN

-911 LNVVALDGGVAHM
+911 LNVVALDGGIAHM

-962 AQAIANGEEVEQE
+962 AQAIANGEEVDQE

-980 EDDNGDDGSEPQSS
+980 EDDKGDGSSEAQSS

-1001 STIGILGVV
+1001 STIGIFGVV
-1010 AGVAVVLMRRR
+1010 VGVAVVLMRRR
-1021 DEGAGKDFNQSQW
+1021 DDGAGKDFNQQQW
-1034 NQAPAQPMQA
+1034 NQAPAQSMPA
-1044 QAGMAIM
+1044 QAGVAPM

-1060 VQHVQQVQ
+1060 VQPAQPVQHVQPVQ
-1068 PAQVADPVVPVQSA
+1068 PAQIAAPVAPVQPA
-1082 AVPAP
+1082 AVPSP
-1087 APVVTAPPP
+1087 APVVTTPPP
-1096 PVDTAPPPPAQPT
+1096 PVATAPPPPAQPK
-1109 TVADYTGLPPC
+1109 TVADYTGLPPG

>member
-1 MQRDLFGARGLSV
+1 
-14 NRMVTEME
+14 
-22 LNDYMGPF
+22 
-30 KAQPMRFNVVVLL
+30 MRFTVLV
-43 ILALMHPMLTQPSL
+43 ILLLASMHPMLAQPSL
-57 DDVENPYFTDA
+57 HDGGNPYFAEA
-68 GYVDVIQEIEPN
+68 GNVDVIQEIEPN
-80 DLNTT
+80 NLNTT
-85 DQEVYP
+85 GQEVYP

-97 AVDMWNDELDY
+97 SVDMWSDELDY

-159 DETDYGGQYIVS
+159 EETDYGGQYIVS

-225 QFANSA
+225 QFAESA

-239 AWTTGDFWNFTV
+239 TWTTGDFWNFSV

-256 MGAEYSEYHQMT
+256 MGVDYNEYHQMT

-276 GNECYRVS
+276 GNECYRVNL
-284 MEGKMTFSMSFAGM
+284 EGKMTFSMSFFGM

-311 FATSDLAL
+311 YATSDLSL
-319 VHENITFTSKMETS
+319 VHENITFTSKIETS
-333 GGFGSMSSDETSGR
+333 GGFGAMSSDETSGR

-353 DQPDEDC
+353 WGDPDEDC
-360 DGVEDFFDD
+360 DDVEDDWDD
-369 CPGTASGA
+369 CPGTALGA
-377 VVDAWGCSGAQ
+377 EVDAW
-388 NNGGGTGGND
+388 
-398 GDNDG
+398 
-403 VPDTDDDCPNTEAGA
+403 
-418 SVDLDGCSDAQNGG
+418 GCSDAQNGG
-432 GNGGGDGGNGNG
+432 GSDGGDGDGGDGNSSS
-444 GNDATDTDGD
+444 DATDTDGD
-454 GVSDDDDMC
+454 GVSDEDDMC
-463 PDTMTGASVDM
+463 PDTTAGATVDM
-474 MGCSDAQNGGGNN
+474 MGCSDAQNNGGNN
-487 GGGDGSGNG
+487 GGDNGSGNG

-502 NGGSGGTDL
+502 GIDL
-511 GFGCIPDMNDMSTTT
+511 GIGCVPDMSDMSTTT
-526 VFRSDLVY
+526 VVRSDLTY
-534 AQGMDHFHFPIEE
+534 AQGMDYFHFPIEE
-547 GTVWSDSAV
+547 GTVWSESAM
-556 GDGSISMST
+556 GDGSISMSS
-565 EMGGCEMFSIDV
+565 EMGGCELFSIDV
-577 PASDALPL
+577 PASNALPL

-598 SDLVTA
+598 NDSVTA

-624 TLLPSVPD
+624 TLLPSVLD

-653 DETVNMSASLNAENA
+653 DSTVNMSASIDVENA

-680 DAGTVVVDTMNLSS
+680 EAGTVVVDTMNLSS
-694 GEYLL
+694 GVYVL

-708 SERSITIPFTVD
+708 AERSITIPFTVD
-720 NDPDFEILT
+720 NDPDFEILS

-790 VPANLTA
+790 IPANFTA

-808 GSTVHSDEL
+808 GSNVHSDEL

-869 YNQEL
+869 YNQAL
-874 LDSAVIEFGTMNSN
+874 LDSAVIEFGAMNSN

-895 TFTVSDTT
+895 IFTVNDTT

-911 LNVVALDGGVAHM
+911 LNVVALDGGVTHM

-962 AQAIANGEEVEQE
+962 AQAIANGEEVEQD
-975 DQTKD
+975 DQTADD
-980 EDDNGDDGSEPQSS
+980 ETKNDGSSDSQSS
-994 NTGLIVG
+994 NTALIVG

-1010 AGVAVVLMRRR
+1010 VGVALVLMRRR
-1021 DEGAGKDFNQSQW
+1021 DNSTGKDFNQPQW
-1034 NQAPAQPMQA
+1034 NQETAQPIPA
-1044 QAGMAIM
+1044 QAGVAPM
-1051 PDYATVQQP
+1051 PDYDTGQQAMQP
-1060 VQHVQQVQ
+1060 VQQVQ
-1068 PAQVADPVVPVQSA
+1068 PVQPAVAPTS
-1082 AVPAP
+1082 PAM
-1087 APVVTAPPP
+1087 V
-1096 PVDTAPPPPAQPT
+1096 TAPPPPAQLT
-1109 TVADYTGLPPC
+1109 TVADYTGLLP
-1120 GSYDQSTGQTVY
+1120 GGTYDQSTGQTVY
-1132 IQADGVRWQM
+1132 VQADGVRWQM

>member
-1 MQRDLFGARGLSV
+1 MR
-14 NRMVTEME
+14 E
-22 LNDYMGPF
+22 LKPS
-30 KAQPMRFNVVVLL
+30 AMRFTVLV
-43 ILALMHPMLTQPSL
+43 ILLLASMHPMLAQPSL
-57 DDVENPYFTDA
+57 HDGGNPYFAEA
-68 GYVDVIQEIEPN
+68 GNVDVIQEIEPN
-80 DLNTT
+80 NLNTT
-85 DQEVYP
+85 GQEVYP

-97 AVDMWNDELDY
+97 SVDMWSDELDY

-159 DETDYGGQYIVS
+159 EETDYGGQYIVS

-225 QFANSA
+225 QFAESA

-239 AWTTGDFWNFTV
+239 TWTTGDFWNFSV

-256 MGAEYSEYHQMT
+256 MGVDYNEYHQMT

-276 GNECYRVS
+276 GNECYRVNL
-284 MEGKMTFSMSFAGM
+284 EGKMTFSMSFFGM

-311 FATSDLAL
+311 YATSDLSL
-319 VHENITFTSKMETS
+319 VHENITFTSKIETS
-333 GGFGSMSSDETSGR
+333 GGFGAMSSDETSGR

-353 DQPDEDC
+353 WGEPDEDC
-360 DGVEDFFDD
+360 DDVEDDWDD
-369 CPGTASGA
+369 CPGTALGA
-377 VVDAWGCSGAQ
+377 EVDAW
-388 NNGGGTGGND
+388 
-398 GDNDG
+398 
-403 VPDTDDDCPNTEAGA
+403 
-418 SVDLDGCSDAQNGG
+418 GCSDAQNGG
-432 GNGGGDGGNGNG
+432 GSDGGDGDGGDGNSSS
-444 GNDATDTDGD
+444 DATDTDGD
-454 GVSDDDDMC
+454 GVSDEDDMC
-463 PDTMTGASVDM
+463 PDTTAGATVDM
-474 MGCSDAQNGGGNN
+474 MGCSDAQNNGGNN
-487 GGGDGSGNG
+487 GGDNGSGNG

-502 NGGSGGTDL
+502 GIDL
-511 GFGCIPDMNDMSTTT
+511 GIGCVPDMSDMSTTT
-526 VFRSDLVY
+526 VVRSDLTY
-534 AQGMDHFHFPIEE
+534 AQGMDYFHFPIEE
-547 GTVWSDSAV
+547 GTVWSESAM
-556 GDGSISMST
+556 GDGSISMSS
-565 EMGGCEMFSIDV
+565 EMGGCELFSIDV
-577 PASDALPL
+577 PASNALPL

-598 SDLVTA
+598 NDSVTA

-624 TLLPSVPD
+624 TLLPSVLD

-653 DETVNMSASLNAENA
+653 DSTVNMSASIDVENA

-680 DAGTVVVDTMNLSS
+680 EAGTVVVDTMNLSS
-694 GEYLL
+694 GVYVL

-708 SERSITIPFTVD
+708 AERSITIPFTVD
-720 NDPDFEILT
+720 NDPDFEILS

-790 VPANLTA
+790 IPANFTA

-808 GSTVHSDEL
+808 GSNVHSDEL

-869 YNQEL
+869 YNQAL
-874 LDSAVIEFGTMNSN
+874 LDSAVIEFGAMNSN

-895 TFTVSDTT
+895 IFTVNDTT

-911 LNVVALDGGVAHM
+911 LNVVALDGGVTHM

-962 AQAIANGEEVEQE
+962 AQAIANGEEVEQD
-975 DQTKD
+975 DQTADD
-980 EDDNGDDGSEPQSS
+980 ETKNDGSSDSQSS
-994 NTGLIVG
+994 NTALIVG

-1010 AGVAVVLMRRR
+1010 VGVALVLMRRR
-1021 DEGAGKDFNQSQW
+1021 DNSTGKDFNQPQW
-1034 NQAPAQPMQA
+1034 NQETAQPIPAQASVAP
-1044 QAGMAIM
+1044 M
-1051 PDYATVQQP
+1051 PDYATGQQAMQP
-1060 VQHVQQVQ
+1060 VQQVQ
-1068 PAQVADPVVPVQSA
+1068 PVQPAVAPTS
-1082 AVPAP
+1082 PAM
-1087 APVVTAPPP
+1087 V
-1096 PVDTAPPPPAQPT
+1096 TAPPPPAQLT
-1109 TVADYTGLPPC
+1109 TVADYTGLLP
-1120 GSYDQSTGQTVY
+1120 GGTYDQSTGQTVY
-1132 IQADGVRWQM
+1132 VQADGVRWQM

>member
-1 MQRDLFGARGLSV
+1 
-14 NRMVTEME
+14 
-22 LNDYMGPF
+22 
-30 KAQPMRFNVVVLL
+30 MRFTVLV
-43 ILALMHPMLTQPSL
+43 ILLLASMHPMLAQPSL
-57 DDVENPYFTDA
+57 HDGGNPYFAEA
-68 GYVDVIQEIEPN
+68 GNVDVIQEIEPN
-80 DLNTT
+80 NLNTT
-85 DQEVYP
+85 GQEVYP

-97 AVDMWNDELDY
+97 SVDMWSDELDY

-159 DETDYGGQYIVS
+159 EETDYGGQYIVS

-225 QFANSA
+225 QFAESA

-239 AWTTGDFWNFTV
+239 TWTTGDFWNFSV

-256 MGAEYSEYHQMT
+256 MGVDYNEYHQMT

-276 GNECYRVS
+276 GNECYRVNL
-284 MEGKMTFSMSFAGM
+284 EGKMTFSMSFFGM

-311 FATSDLAL
+311 YATSDLSL
-319 VHENITFTSKMETS
+319 VHENITFTSKIETS
-333 GGFGSMSSDETSGR
+333 GGLGAMSSDETSGR

-353 DQPDEDC
+353 WGDPDEDC
-360 DGVEDFFDD
+360 DDVEDDWDD
-369 CPGTASGA
+369 CPGTALGA
-377 VVDAWGCSGAQ
+377 EVDAW
-388 NNGGGTGGND
+388 
-398 GDNDG
+398 
-403 VPDTDDDCPNTEAGA
+403 
-418 SVDLDGCSDAQNGG
+418 GCSDAQNGG
-432 GNGGGDGGNGNG
+432 GSDGGDGDGGDGNSSS
-444 GNDATDTDGD
+444 DATDTDGD
-454 GVSDDDDMC
+454 GVSDEDDMC
-463 PDTMTGASVDM
+463 PDTTAGATVDM
-474 MGCSDAQNGGGNN
+474 MGCSDAQNNGGNN
-487 GGGDGSGNG
+487 GGDNGSGNG

-502 NGGSGGTDL
+502 GIDL
-511 GFGCIPDMNDMSTTT
+511 GIGCVPDMSDMSTTT
-526 VFRSDLVY
+526 VVRSDLTY
-534 AQGMDHFHFPIEE
+534 AQGMDYFHFPIEE
-547 GTVWSDSAV
+547 GTVWSESAM
-556 GDGSISMST
+556 GDGSISMSS
-565 EMGGCEMFSIDV
+565 EMGGCELFSIDV
-577 PASDALPL
+577 PASNALPL

-598 SDLVTA
+598 NDSVTA

-624 TLLPSVPD
+624 TLLPSVLD

-653 DETVNMSASLNAENA
+653 DSTVNMSASIDVENA

-680 DAGTVVVDTMNLSS
+680 EAGTVVVDTMNLSS
-694 GEYLL
+694 GVYVL

-708 SERSITIPFTVD
+708 AERSITIPFTVD
-720 NDPDFEILT
+720 NDPDFEILS

-790 VPANLTA
+790 IPANFTA

-808 GSTVHSDEL
+808 GSNVHSDEL

-869 YNQEL
+869 YNQAL
-874 LDSAVIEFGTMNSN
+874 LDSAVIEFGAMNSN

-895 TFTVSDTT
+895 IFTVNDTT

-911 LNVVALDGGVAHM
+911 LNVVALDGGVTHM

-962 AQAIANGEEVEQE
+962 AQAIANGEEVEQD
-975 DQTKD
+975 DQTADD
-980 EDDNGDDGSEPQSS
+980 ETKNDGSSDSQSS
-994 NTGLIVG
+994 NTALIVG

-1010 AGVAVVLMRRR
+1010 VGVALVLMRRR
-1021 DEGAGKDFNQSQW
+1021 DNSAGKDFNQPQW
-1034 NQAPAQPMQA
+1034 NQETAQPIPA
-1044 QAGMAIM
+1044 QAGVAPM
-1051 PDYATVQQP
+1051 PDYDTGQQAMQP
-1060 VQHVQQVQ
+1060 VQQVQ
-1068 PAQVADPVVPVQSA
+1068 PVQPAVAPTS
-1082 AVPAP
+1082 PAM
-1087 APVVTAPPP
+1087 V
-1096 PVDTAPPPPAQPT
+1096 TAPPPPAQLT
-1109 TVADYTGLPPC
+1109 TVADYTGLLP
-1120 GSYDQSTGQTVY
+1120 GGTYDQSTGQTVY
-1132 IQADGVRWQM
+1132 VQADGVRWQM